1 MLNELFT
8 RDLIT
13 AEECSK
19 VAWKGKWKQEGYVA
33 VVLSTKHADVLQE
46 TCQVLEKHG
55 SHVKMEAKSEI
66 YYSSTL
72 WQVVFQALHYANL
85 IVAHAPT
92 VWAAV
97 GACGCWQLAA
107 DCFNVHLHHLL
118 KDAFQTV

>member
-33 VVLSTKHADVLQE
+33 VVLSTKPADVLQE
-46 TCQVLEKHG
+46 ACQVLEKHG

-66 YYSSTL
+66 YYSNTL
-72 WQVVFQALHYANL
+72 WQVCFKYC
-85 IVAHAPT
+85 IMPT
-92 VWAAV
+92 
-97 GACGCWQLAA
+97 
-107 DCFNVHLHHLL
+107 
-118 KDAFQTV
+118 